1 MYIPNSMWTWSFSI
15 VTFVQTVITLALE
28 CYIFANFQIQL
39 DEKIAAGVIAS
50 KTIPIFLALYSF
62 GFLYELV
69 LVYDALRMKNT
80 IQIIGLCICNV
91 GLLIYGA
98 VQVQQVKEAIGVLT
112 VNHAINPKIW
122 RETEPFLIIIPCVV
136 AMGTI
141 LMIIVAWK
149 LYDEFAWSIYK
160 HISADLRMKRRYLTY
175 QIYVTLLKFDF
186 FFFLGFTVQ
195 FLVIVTNRTD
205 VEFPLTIAAIPVTIL
220 ILVCAA
226 IFVRRESSL
235 GMVMIIVCP
244 ASSPYMLVDCVADQV
259 DQLLYFA
266 AMAYF
271 LFKLVRM
278 YQPATYADYL
288 PARRSL
294 TFFAIITLVLIVM
307 TIANAC
313 MCMHSFHKGLKPH
326 INKKN
331 SAKEEEKTTELSTNV
346 TSGMPNRM
354 MID

>member
-1 MYIPNSMWTWSFSI
+1 MYIPNSMWTWSFVI
-15 VTFVQTVITLALE
+15 VTFIQTVITLALE
-28 CYIFANFQIQL
+28 CYIFANYQSQL
-39 DEKIAAGVIAS
+39 KEKAEVVTAS

-80 IQIIGLCICNV
+80 IQVIGLCLCNI

-98 VQVQQVKEAIGVLT
+98 VQVQQVKEAVSILT
-112 VNHAINPKIW
+112 DNTAINMDVW
-122 RETEPFLIIIPCVV
+122 GETEPFLIIIPCVV
-136 AMGTI
+136 AMGTV
-141 LMIIVAWK
+141 LMVMVAWK

-175 QIYVTLLKFDF
+175 QIYVALLKFDF

-195 FLVIVTNRTD
+195 FVVIVTD
-205 VEFPLTIAAIPVTIL
+205 KADIEFSLTLAAIPVTIL

-226 IFVRRESSL
+226 IFVRRESSI
-235 GMVMIIVCP
+235 GMIIII
-244 ASSPYMLVDCVADQV
+244 
-259 DQLLYFA
+259 LLYFA

-278 YQPATYADYL
+278 YQPETYKDYL

-294 TFFAIITLVLIVM
+294 TFFAVITIALIIM
-307 TIANAC
+307 TIINAC
-313 MCMHSFHKGLKPH
+313 MCMHNFHKGLKPH
-326 INKKN
+326 INKRK
-331 SAKEEEKTTELSTNV
+331 SSKEAEKTTELSSNV
-346 TSGMPNRM
+346 AGAIPSRM

>member
-1 MYIPNSMWTWSFSI
+1 MYIPNSMWTWSFVI
-15 VTFVQTVITLALE
+15 VTFIQTVITLALE
-28 CYIFANFQIQL
+28 CYIFANYQSQL
-39 DEKIAAGVIAS
+39 KSEAEKVTAS

-80 IQIIGLCICNV
+80 IQVIGLCLCNI

-98 VQVQQVKEAIGVLT
+98 VQVQQVREAVSILT
-112 VNHAINPKIW
+112 DNTAINVDVW
-122 RETEPFLIIIPCVV
+122 GETEPFLIIIPCVV

-141 LMIIVAWK
+141 LMMIVAWK

-160 HISADLRMKRRYLTY
+160 HISADLRMKRRFLTY
-175 QIYVTLLKFDF
+175 QIYVALLKFDF

-195 FLVIVTNRTD
+195 FVVIVTD
-205 VEFPLTIAAIPVTIL
+205 KADIEFSLTLAAIPVTIL
-220 ILVCAA
+220 ILICAA
-226 IFVRRESSL
+226 IFVRRESSV
-235 GMVMIIVCP
+235 GMIIII
-244 ASSPYMLVDCVADQV
+244 
-259 DQLLYFA
+259 LLYFA

-278 YQPATYADYL
+278 YQPQTYTNYL

-294 TFFAIITLVLIVM
+294 TFFAVITIVLIIL
-307 TIANAC
+307 TIINAS
-313 MCMHSFHKGLKPH
+313 MCMHNFHKGLKPH
-326 INKKN
+326 INKRK
-331 SAKEEEKTTELSTNV
+331 SSKEAEKTTELSSNV
-346 TSGMPNRM
+346 AGAIPNRM

>member
-1 MYIPNSMWTWSFSI
+1 MYIPNSMWTWSFVI
-15 VTFVQTVITLALE
+15 VTFIQTVITLALE
-28 CYIFANFQIQL
+28 CYIFANYQSQL
-39 DEKIAAGVIAS
+39 KKEAEVVTAS

-80 IQIIGLCICNV
+80 IQVIGLCLCNI

-98 VQVQQVKEAIGVLT
+98 VQVQQVRDAVSILT
-112 VNHAINPKIW
+112 DNTAINVDVW
-122 RETEPFLIIIPCVV
+122 GETEPFLIIIPCVV

-141 LMIIVAWK
+141 LMMMVAWK

-160 HISADLRMKRRYLTY
+160 HISADLRMKRRFLTY
-175 QIYVTLLKFDF
+175 QIYVALLKFDF

-195 FLVIVTNRTD
+195 FVVIVTD
-205 VEFPLTIAAIPVTIL
+205 KADIEFSLTLAAIPVTIL
-220 ILVCAA
+220 ILICAA
-226 IFVRRESSL
+226 IFVRRESSV
-235 GMVMIIVCP
+235 GMIIII
-244 ASSPYMLVDCVADQV
+244 
-259 DQLLYFA
+259 LLYFA

-278 YQPATYADYL
+278 YQPQTYANYL

-294 TFFAIITLVLIVM
+294 TFFAVITIVLIIL
-307 TIANAC
+307 TIINAS
-313 MCMHSFHKGLKPH
+313 MCMHNFHKGLKPH
-326 INKKN
+326 INKRK
-331 SAKEEEKTTELSTNV
+331 SSKEAEKTTELSSNV
-346 TSGMPNRM
+346 AGAIPNRM